1 MIKAMA
7 SAVFALI
14 LAQSTLSVAT
24 EIYTNS
30 TDFLAATAPGYYFE
44 DFSSVSGGFV
54 NELTF
59 DNGDFSYRVTGPPAG
74 LFNGD
79 GFLSHEAPLDSV
91 VIDFQG
97 PGEVTAV
104 GGNFFAT
111 DLDLN
116 VINANVRVSL
126 DDGTVHA
133 FASSS
138 MDDFSGFTTTAPITQ
153 LEVLAVDTLVLL
165 SWSVVDNL
173 YVGTAAV
180 PEPTSTSLAL
190 IGVALLGLRRR
201 K

>member
-1 MIKAMA
+1 MLKTIA
-7 SAVFALI
+7 SSVFALM
-14 LAQSTLSVAT
+14 LAQSTLLVGA
-24 EIYTNS
+24 EVFVNS
-30 TDFLAATAPGYYFE
+30 DDFLAATEPGYYFE
-44 DFSSVSGGFV
+44 DFSSVSEGYV
-54 NELTF
+54 TELTF
-59 DNGDFSYRVTGPPAG
+59 ADGDFSYRVTGPSAG

-104 GGNFFAT
+104 GGNFYAT
-111 DLDLN
+111 DLDFN
-116 VINANVRVSL
+116 AIEADVIASL
-126 DDGTVHA
+126 DDGTVHR
-133 FASSS
+133 FTSTS
-138 MDDFSGFTTTAPITQ
+138 MDDFSGFTSTTPITQ
-153 LEVLAVDTLVLL
+153 IEILGVDTLVLL

-180 PEPTSTSLAL
+180 PEPTSASLAL